1 LTEDSA
7 LCFHTMMSIY
17 QELQHRAGQI
27 VVPVVCACV
36 IAYFA
41 YHTIQGDRG
50 IFAYFAMSQ
59 EVAEAE
65 SSLAMFRERRKHF
78 EHRVALLDG
87 KYLDLDLL
95 EERARY
101 LLNIVHE
108 DEILILNP

>member
-1 LTEDSA
+1 LTEDFA
-7 LCFHTMMSIY
+7 LCFHATMSIY

-27 VVPVVCACV
+27 VVPVVCAWV

-65 SSLAMFRERRKHF
+65 SSLAMIRERRKHF